1 METKF
6 CENCG
11 EKLESGAVFCPKCGS
26 KVGHSINNQSE
37 HKSPVPDLGKP
48 VQKKKKSK
56 LKIFAGLVGAF
67 LVVIILG
74 SLGSGGN
81 TSSKS
86 STTKKPMQ
94 EAVIQVK
101 AEDLIDAYS
110 KDEAAAEEK
119 YKDKKVSVTGQLE
132 MKHQFTNTQNFGLL
146 IAHKQ
151 LNGRRYNVVVDIEKD
166 NVDAANKVKQ
176 GDFIKADGVCVGKVE
191 QKDSD
196 EVSIQIKAKKLNE

>member
-1 METKF
+1 ME
-6 CENCG
+6 
-11 EKLESGAVFCPKCGS
+11 
-26 KVGHSINNQSE
+26 
-37 HKSPVPDLGKP
+37 
-48 VQKKKKSK
+48 KSK

-86 STTKKPMQ
+86 STTKKPVQ

-110 KDEAAAEEK
+110 KDETAAEEK